1 MNHLKKFSPSGLAVI
16 FLSIF
21 IIFNP
26 NTNLDII
33 SFLLI
38 AFIILQ
44 KIFGEYFILILLAF
58 RPTLD
63 YWRDYNIFASRFF
76 VFNINAALS
85 LFLLVWSV
93 IFFVN
98 NYTYFKKI
106 PLKIIW
112 LIFIVWCTL
121 SAIFTYNLFSTFI
134 ETLKLT
140 SLFAMFGVCYIM
152 SEKDK
157 DKFRNNFLKSLM
169 VGAVIPITVGV
180 YQLVTKTGMT
190 IDEISN
196 RIYGTFAHPNVL
208 ATFALLLLV
217 VLVNEFINTAKEDIK
232 KLNLLKFFGV
242 ILLATIAFTY
252 TRIAWIGVAFLF
264 ISIGLIYYRALL
276 LYVLGIVILFY
287 AVFYPT
293 NRYLIKNYN
302 IHLQSSGI
310 INRLTNRNPDS
321 DSINWRTD
329 VITKV
334 IPLFREKYL
343 IGYGYGTFPKVW
355 DDNKDVQNIWDNTSE
370 AHNDYIKIA
379 LESGI
384 IGLILFLIIFSSLLY
399 KQIIIAFKTN
409 FKNIVFLT
417 SILIYLILSL
427 SDNMLHHT
435 PVIWWFWAVWGIWM
449 H

>member
-1 MNHLKKFSPSGLAVI
+1 
-16 FLSIF
+16 
-21 IIFNP
+21 
-26 NTNLDII
+26 
-33 SFLLI
+33 
-38 AFIILQ
+38 
-44 KIFGEYFILILLAF
+44 
-58 RPTLD
+58 
-63 YWRDYNIFASRFF
+63 
-76 VFNINAALS
+76 
-85 LFLLVWSV
+85 
-93 IFFVN
+93 
-98 NYTYFKKI
+98 
-106 PLKIIW
+106 
-112 LIFIVWCTL
+112 
-121 SAIFTYNLFSTFI
+121 
-134 ETLKLT
+134 
-140 SLFAMFGVCYIM
+140 MFGVCYIM